1 MTVKILNAASTNAL
15 YMAGILYGQVP

>member
-1 MTVKILNAASTNAL
+1 MVVKILNAASTNAL